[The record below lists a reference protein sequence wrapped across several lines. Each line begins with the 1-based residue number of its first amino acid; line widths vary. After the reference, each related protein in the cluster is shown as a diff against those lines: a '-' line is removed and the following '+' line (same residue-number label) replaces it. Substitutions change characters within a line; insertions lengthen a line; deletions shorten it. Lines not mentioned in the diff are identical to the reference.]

1 MKKIYAVGLGPGTI
15 LGMTPEAKEAI
26 SSSKFIVG
34 YKTYIDQIIDL
45 CENKEI
51 ISNGM
56 RQEVE
61 RCKKAIEIA
70 NDDNVVSVVCSGDA
84 GVYGMAGLIM
94 ELIEKF
100 NYDVDVEVISGVTAA
115 LSTAA
120 VLGSPLTNDFSVIS
134 LSDLLT
140 PKEWIIKRLE
150 GAAYSNMA
158 TAIYNPRSKKRVT
171 LIVEAQKIFLA
182 ASKENGYELNAGY
195 VRNAG
200 RNESEQWIGKLEEL
214 PIEKIDMFTTVI
226 IGNSMTDIINGK
238 LVTRRGYSIE

>member
-1 MKKIYAVGLGPGTI
+1 MRKIFAVGLGPGTI
-15 LGMTPEAKEAI
+15 IGMTPEAREAI
-26 SSSKFIVG
+26 KASDVIVG
-34 YKTYIDQIIDL
+34 YKTYVDQIIDL
-45 CENKEI
+45 CENKEV

-70 NDDNVVSVVCSGDA
+70 NDEKVVSVVCSGDA

-94 ELIEKF
+94 ELIEKLKY
-100 NYDVDVEVISGVTAA
+100 NVEVEVISGVTAA
-115 LSTAA
+115 LSAAA

-150 GAAYSNMA
+150 GAASSNMA
-158 TAIYNPRSKKRVT
+158 TAIYNPRSKKRLT
-171 LIVEAQKIFLA
+171 LIVKAQEIFQR
-182 ASKENGYELNAGY
+182 ASENGGYELNAGY

-200 RNESEQWIGKLEEL
+200 RNESEHWIGKLSDL

-238 LVTRRGYSIE
+238 LVTRRGYAIV